1 MEKYAKEV
9 SIGNL
14 FRYKASLPIVDFAV
28 VLAWD
33 TESDEGINPI
43 LVGVKAKT
51 SVEALG
57 IAVKKAV
64 QGNLYPI
71 LYTGESKTPMVIV
84 VEQSFACKKSELTF
98 IN

>member
-1 MEKYAKEV
+1 MKKTD
-9 SIGNL
+9 
-14 FRYKASLPIVDFAV
+14 KPIVNFAV

-33 TESDEGINPI
+33 TESDVGISPI

-64 QGNLYPI
+64 RGNLYPI
-71 LYTGESKTPMVIV
+71 IYTGEPKTPMVIV
-84 VEQSFACKKSELTF
+84 VDQSFACEPSKLVF